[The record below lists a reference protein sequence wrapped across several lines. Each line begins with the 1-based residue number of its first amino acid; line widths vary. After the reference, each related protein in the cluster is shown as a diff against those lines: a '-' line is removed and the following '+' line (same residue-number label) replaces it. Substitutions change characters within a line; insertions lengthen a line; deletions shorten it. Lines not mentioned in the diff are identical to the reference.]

1 MKKRLIILC
10 AIVLGLSQ
18 LSYAIPAK
26 RGKFVVTQPDGTTVT
41 LQMHGDEFYHWITR
55 DDGTVVSPDKDGF
68 YRPSPMPDPSIQ
80 HFGGR
85 KNADLDAAAIRA
97 NRQNGNQLMLA
108 PGVPRTLHFPVIL
121 AEFSDVKFTVSQ
133 DPNTAFDNLL
143 NQEGYSANG
152 ATGSVRDYYFENSMG
167 TFLADFDVFGPYLYN
182 DTCANNSDESDAAK
196 ILKSIIESHPEID
209 WSIYDNDN
217 DGRVDMV
224 FLYYAGFNAAEG
236 ARNTIW
242 PHKWNFSSAGYYV
255 SNQDGKSFSTY
266 ACTSELQGTSG
277 NRMCGIGSCAH
288 EFSHTQGLPDFY
300 DTNYNNYGDGEA
312 GATYDYDIM
321 CGGCYNNDG
330 RTPPYFSAEERVMM
344 GWLGS
349 LTDLPAQGRIVIPA
363 VNDANM
369 AYKLPTDNTSGYGEY
384 FILETRPGTGW
395 DSPLQPGL
403 IVYHA
408 DKSTRYSF
416 TVKTGQVSSMTL
428 NGYQAWTSNNSY
440 INACGSHPCF
450 YIIPAAAQSNLN
462 YYGSYANIPFPGRS
476 GITTYTPSDWG
487 GNSSYGMFINISFL
501 ADGTEYGYAGVP
513 VVVLTRIG
521 AQKGVSGVVKDAS
534 GSAVAGA
541 TVSAYAVGQSSQNAP
556 LRISGHNPGALLAT
570 TTTDGTGY
578 YTLDL
583 SSCQNASVDVEVE
596 AQGYFTAC
604 EAVEVGSTMT
614 IKNFTIRSTASLQVN
629 DNYILNPG
637 SGTYSVGDEFA
648 LTLIEAS
655 GSGRPSGAVSWYFD
669 DEPVSGQSVTLKY
682 AGKHLV
688 EARFPISGG
697 KTKIV
702 ELEINVQ

>member
-1 MKKRLIILC
+1 MKKRLIIFC

-18 LSYAIPAK
+18 LSYAVPAR

-68 YRPSPMPDPSIQ
+68 YRPSPMPDPSKQ

-85 KNADLDAAAIRA
+85 KNADLDAAAIRSE
-97 NRQNGNQLMLA
+97 RQNGNQLMLA
-108 PGVPRTLHFPVIL
+108 PGVPRTFHFPVIL
-121 AEFSDVKFTVSQ
+121 AEFSDVKFTSSQ
-133 DPNTAFDNLL
+133 DPNTAFYNLL

-152 ATGSVRDYYFENSMG
+152 GTGSVRDYYFENSMG
-167 TFLADFDVFGPYLYN
+167 TFLADFDVYGPFSYEG
-182 DTCANNSDESDAAK
+182 TCAANSNEEDAAK
-196 ILKSIIESHPEID
+196 ILKSLIESHPEID

-224 FLYYAGFNAAEG
+224 FLYYAGYNAAEG

-242 PHKWNFSSAGYYV
+242 PHKWTFSGAGYSV
-255 SNQDGKSFSTY
+255 FPQDGKSFGTY
-266 ACTSELQGTSG
+266 ACTSELDGTTGS
-277 NRMCGIGSCAH
+277 RMCGIGTCAH

-321 CGGCYNNDG
+321 CMGCYNNDG

-344 GWLGS
+344 GWLDS
-349 LTDLPAQGRIVIPA
+349 LTDIPAQGQVVIPA
-363 VNDANM
+363 VDDANM
-369 AYKLPTDNTSGYGEY
+369 AYRLATDNTSGNGEY
-384 FILETRPGTGW
+384 FIFETRGGKGW
-395 DSPLQPGL
+395 DLPLQPGL
-403 IVYHA
+403 LVYHV
-408 DKSTRYSF
+408 DKSTTYSF
-416 TVKTGQVSSMTL
+416 SVKTGYGTYNY
-428 NGYQAWTSNNSY
+428 NGYQVWTSYDAY
-440 INACGSHPCF
+440 INASGSHPCF
-450 YIIPAAAQSNLN
+450 YIVPAAAQSNLN
-462 YYGSYANIPFPGRS
+462 YYGNVANLPFPGRS
-476 GITTYTPSDWG
+476 GITTYSPKDWG
-487 GNSSYGMFINISFL
+487 GNTSYGMLVNISFH
-501 ADGTEYGYAGVP
+501 ADGTAYGYAGDP

-521 AQKGVSGVVKDAS
+521 NQKGVSGAVKDAS

-556 LRISGHNPGALLAT
+556 SRISGHGSATPLAV
-570 TTTDGTGY
+570 TTTDETGY
-578 YTLDL
+578 YTFDL
-583 SSCQNASVDVEVE
+583 SSCQASLVEVEVE
-596 AQGYFTAC
+596 AEGYFTAC
-604 EAVEVGSTMT
+604 EAVEIGETMT
-614 IKNFTIRSTASLQVN
+614 IKNFTLRSTSSLQVN

-648 LTLIEAS
+648 LTLIEAN

-697 KTKIV
+697 KTKMV